1 MFTTFKK
8 IVLLFCIG
16 ILLFSCKEDSYNV
29 TKITAKTIAID
40 ATVTSVNTIAKTIA
54 PYKEKMIA
62 EINTV
67 LSYAP
72 KDLTR
77 TDGELE
83 SSLGNLLADLTF
95 KRANPIFKKQT
106 GKNIDFSMFNFG
118 GIRAGIPAG
127 NVSNKN
133 AFELMPFENI
143 LVVVELSGQ
152 KVEAL
157 IAYLIKSNTAH
168 PLSKNIALTIT
179 KKGYELY
186 INNKKFDTNRS
197 YFVLT
202 SDYLQSGGDNMTFF
216 KNPIQRVSLEYKMR
230 DAIVDYFKSVDTLK
244 SNLDKRFKRK

>member
-1 MFTTFKK
+1 MSTTFKNF
-8 IVLLFCIG
+8 VLLFCLS
-16 ILLFSCKEDSYNV
+16 ILLFSCKENSYV
-29 TKITAKTIAID
+29 ITKTTAKTIAVDTTI
-40 ATVTSVNTIAKTIA
+40 TSKEKITKTIA

-77 TDGELE
+77 TDGKLE
-83 SSLGNLLADLTF
+83 STLGNLLADLTF

-133 AFELMPFENI
+133 AFELMPFDNI

-179 KKGYELY
+179 KNGYQLY
-186 INNKKFDTNRS
+186 INNKKFDNNKS

-244 SNLDKRFKRK
+244 SSLDQRFKRK